1 MSLSFKTQLFA
12 VFYVALTAI
21 FIFFMVSDQYRS
33 LSQQNLAALETFLIQ
48 QKQQELKNY
57 TEIAMASVD
66 SIYASSAKDDP
77 MKQKQVA
84 DILSTLIYDGDDGY
98 FFVYHEDGTS
108 VVHPTEPY
116 RVGQNFL
123 DLRGQ
128 NGEPTIQI
136 LIENAKNGGDYY
148 RYFWNQPST
157 EQITEKISYSRFFP
171 KWKWMLGTGVYL
183 DSVNEQ
189 LQTIQNAID
198 QQVDSTRL
206 TILIITLSAIF
217 LIFGFG
223 IVVNFTQ
230 KKETEEKI
238 HALDQKIIHIQEEEQ
253 RHISRELHD
262 GIVQM
267 LVSIKYS
274 LEATGLV
281 LKQKAIEKPEP
292 LAKAEKN
299 LVNTIGEI
307 RRISYHLHPTIL
319 DELGLSDAM
328 EQLGIEFSERT
339 GIAIHINKPALRKL
353 LPDPINTTLYRVVQ
367 ESLVNIEKH
376 SHATLATIDLEVK
389 DDWLTLT
396 ICDNGIGN
404 TNIKKEG
411 QSSHKGIGIRN
422 LAERIE
428 YHNGVFNIDAG
439 ADGTT
444 VTAKIPK
451 SAFVNHYNRQQ
462 SHQRRSINE

>member
-1 MSLSFKTQLFA
+1 MSFSFKTQLFA
-12 VFYVALTAI
+12 VFYVVLTAI
-21 FIFFMVSDQYRS
+21 FIFFLVSNQYRS
-33 LSQQNLAALETFLIQ
+33 LSEQNLHALETFLIE

-66 SIYASSAKDDP
+66 TIYASAAVDDP
-77 MKQKQVA
+77 VKQKQVA
-84 DILSTLIYDGDDGY
+84 DILSTLIYNGDDGY

-123 DLRGQ
+123 DLKGQ

-136 LIENAKNGGDYY
+136 LIENAKKGGDYY
-148 RYFWNQPST
+148 RYYWNQPSI
-157 EQITEKISYSRFFP
+157 EEITEKISYSRFFP
-171 KWKWMLGTGVYL
+171 KWRWMVGTGVYL
-183 DSVNEQ
+183 DSVNRQ

-198 QQVDSTRL
+198 TQVDNTRL
-206 TILIITLSAIF
+206 TILMITFSAIF

-223 IVVNFTQ
+223 LVVNLTQ
-230 KKETEEKI
+230 KKATDQKI
-238 HALDQKIIHIQEEEQ
+238 HALDQKIVNIQEEEQ

-262 GIVQM
+262 GIVQI

-274 LEATGLV
+274 LEATGLS
-281 LKQKAIEKPEP
+281 LKKQAVKIPET
-292 LAKAEKN
+292 LTKAENN
-299 LVNTIGEI
+299 LVNAIAEV
-307 RRISYHLHPTIL
+307 RRISYHLHPRIL
-319 DELGLSDAM
+319 DELGLSDAL

-339 GIAIHINKPALRKL
+339 GIKIDINKPALRKL

-376 SHATLATIDLEVK
+376 ARATKASITLEIK
-389 DDWLTLT
+389 DEWLSLT
-396 ICDNGIGN
+396 IVDNGIGVAADKGDTHFLN
-404 TNIKKEG
+404 R
-411 QSSHKGIGIRN
+411 GIGIRN

-428 YHNGVFNIDAG
+428 YHDGTFNIG
-439 ADGTT
+439 ADDNGTT

-451 SAFVNHYNRQQ
+451 TAFVNHYHAQKAHAKRT
-462 SHQRRSINE
+462 IND